1 MRLAVNGS
9 AERWYLRDLERAAA
23 GRHEVVPVP
32 FSRLACQLDGSTSE
46 FFAGEPP
53 LGSFDAV
60 LVRSMPPGSLEQVIF
75 RMDLLAR
82 WEAAG
87 VPVVN
92 PPKAVEVAVDKFLA
106 SAKLQAAALRVPRT
120 IVCQTADEALQ
131 AFEQLGADDVVKP
144 LFGSEGRGIAR
155 VVDAAIAL
163 RT

>member
-1 MRLAVNGS
+1 MRLAVIGS
-9 AERWYLRDLERAAA
+9 ADSWYLRDLERAAA
-23 GRHEVVPVP
+23 GRHEAVPVP
-32 FSRLACQLDGSTSE
+32 FSRLACQLAGTTFVFFVDGT
-46 FFAGEPP
+46 P

-106 SAKLQAAALRVPRT
+106 SAKLQSAGLRVPRT
-120 IVCQTADEALQ
+120 IICQTADEALR
-131 AFEQLGADDVVKP
+131 AFELLGGDV
-144 LFGSEGRGIAR
+144 
-155 VVDAAIAL
+155 
-163 RT
+163 